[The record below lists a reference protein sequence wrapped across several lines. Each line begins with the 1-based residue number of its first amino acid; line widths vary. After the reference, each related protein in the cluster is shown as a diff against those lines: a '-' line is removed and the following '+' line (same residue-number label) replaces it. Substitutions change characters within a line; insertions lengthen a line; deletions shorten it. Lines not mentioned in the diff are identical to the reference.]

1 MDTFYEKQIRGELER
16 IGHCTDAELLG
27 VEADSDIDEITRA
40 YEGHLKNLGTDK
52 CGYSP
57 ETRELA
63 RQLFQELKN
72 AAKRLGVQVTEVDE
86 NLGIKSEPPAS
97 NAEESTQSVTDDD
110 AANRTDSFP
119 VILGESPGTAT
130 ASASPTNQSQDNH
143 VLPTPAMPVSPLM
156 SAGTGPNTSV
166 PMPGTGSPPYPMP
179 LPRAVTPT
187 PAHMY
192 PPGVPLSPGLS
203 PINGAYPPAV
213 GSQAWPALASFPPQ
227 MHPSAEALQKR
238 AELAENQLS
247 QLRKEHDSLKS
258 ENQQLLG
265 ELEEM
270 ESSVEGLNKRLKA
283 AEKLALMLR
292 KAHAET
298 KAKLQSLENSK

>member
-1 MDTFYEKQIRGELER
+1 MDDFYSKRIRGELER
-16 IGHCTDAELLG
+16 IGQCTDHELLG
-27 VEADSDIDEITRA
+27 VDSDSDTDTIRRA

-57 ETRELA
+57 ETRNLA
-63 RQLFQELKN
+63 KQLFLELKN
-72 AAKRLGVQVTEVDE
+72 AAQRLGVPVTEIDQD
-86 NLGIKSEPPAS
+86 LGIDSVPPTS
-97 NAEESTQSVTDDD
+97 QTEEATAD

-119 VILGESPGTAT
+119 VILGESSGDGPA
-130 ASASPTNQSQDNH
+130 AQPVQTNQPQHNN

-156 SAGTGPNTSV
+156 SAGTGPNASV
-166 PMPGTGSPPYPMP
+166 PMHGAGSPPYPMP

-187 PAHMY
+187 PAHMF

-203 PINGAYPPAV
+203 PINGAYPPAA

-227 MHPSAEALQKR
+227 MHPSSEALQKR
-238 AELAENQLS
+238 AELAEDQLS
-247 QLRKEHDSLKS
+247 QLRKEHEALKV
-258 ENQQLLG
+258 ENQQLQG

-283 AEKLALMLR
+283 AERLALMLR
-292 KAHAET
+292 QAHAET
-298 KAKLQSLENSK
+298 KAKLQTLENSK